1 MNLLLY
7 LRSVKQ
13 LEKRVKGSCT
23 TILVGKKASIDGS
36 TIISRNDDGHEA
48 LDPERFVVV
57 NPADQPRH
65 YQSVI
70 SQVKVELPDNP
81 LRYTSIPNS
90 ILTQGIWPAA
100 GINSENVA
108 MSATETI
115 TTNSRVLGVDP
126 YVMGGIGEE
135 DLVTLVLP
143 YIHSAKEGVLRLGQL
158 LEQYGTYEPNGIA
171 FSDKDEIWWLET
183 IGGHHW
189 AAKRIP
195 DDAYVVA
202 ANRMSIDA
210 FEFDAEDTLCSA
222 DLEQMITKYQLNP
235 DFDQVNLRHIF
246 GSATIKDT
254 VYNNPRVWFGQKYFN
269 PEIEQDPQDQDLPFI
284 CHAKRKISIEDVKFV
299 LSSHYE
305 NTKYDVYGN
314 GTEAERKLFRPI
326 GINRNH
332 DVHIL
337 QIRNNVPSAIAGI
350 HWLAFGA
357 NTFNTVVPFYANVS
371 DTPASYKDADGTF
384 NLNQMYWLSCTTA
397 LLGDTDYD
405 FYVDLRNSYTLEA
418 MSAYRRI
425 QNQTDAGL
433 NSAANVQTYLAAANE
448 QLAAEAM
455 RRQTELLGKMVISG
469 SEQMK
474 LRYNLND

>member
-1 MNLLLY
+1 MT
-7 LRSVKQ
+7 
-13 LEKRVKGSCT
+13 KRIKGSCT

-57 NPADQPRH
+57 NPEDQPRD

-70 SQVKVELPDNP
+70 SKVQIKLPDNP

-90 ILTQGIWPAA
+90 ILTNGIWPAA
-100 GINSENVA
+100 GINSENIA

-115 TTNSRVLGVDP
+115 TTNSRVLGIDP
-126 YVMGGIGEE
+126 YVDGGIGEE

-143 YIHSAKEGVLRLGQL
+143 YIHSAKEGVQRLGAL
-158 LEQYGTYEPNGIA
+158 LEEFGTYEPNGIA
-171 FSDKDEIWWLET
+171 FSDNNEIWWLET

-202 ANRMSIDA
+202 PNRMNIDD
-210 FEFDAEDTLCSA
+210 FDFDADDTLSSA
-222 DLEQMITKYQLNP
+222 DLEDLIAQYHLNP

-246 GSATIKDT
+246 GSASIKDT
-254 VYNNPRVWFGQKYFN
+254 VYNNPRAWFGQKYFN
-269 PEIEQDPQDQDLPFI
+269 PEIDHDPMEQDLPFI
-284 CHAKRKISIEDVKFV
+284 CHANRKISIEDVKFV
-299 LSSHYE
+299 LSSHFE
-305 NTKYDVYGN
+305 NTKYDPYGS
-314 GTEAERKLFRPI
+314 GSEADKTLFRPI

-337 QIRNNVPSAIAGI
+337 QIRNDVPAAIAGI
-350 HWLAFGA
+350 HWMAFGA
-357 NTFNTVVPFYANVS
+357 NTFNTVVPFYANVN
-371 DTPASYKDADGTF
+371 DTPAVYKDANGEF
-384 NLNQMYWLSCTTA
+384 NMNHMYWLSCTTA

-405 FYVDLRNSYTLEA
+405 LYVDLRNTYALEA
-418 MSAYRRI
+418 MGAYHKI
-425 QNQTDAGL
+425 QNDTDAAIASQQDVTAFL
-433 NSAANVQTYLAAANE
+433 QAANE
-448 QLAAEAM
+448 KLANEAFK
-455 RRQTELLGKMVISG
+455 RQTKLLGDMVIMG
-469 SEQMK
+469 SEHMK

>member
-1 MNLLLY
+1 MT
-7 LRSVKQ
+7 
-13 LEKRVKGSCT
+13 KRIKGSCT

-57 NPADQPRH
+57 NPEDQPRN

-70 SQVKVELPDNP
+70 SKVQIKLPDNP

-90 ILTQGIWPAA
+90 ILTNGIWPAA
-100 GINSENVA
+100 GINSENIA

-115 TTNSRVLGVDP
+115 TTNSRVLGIDP
-126 YVMGGIGEE
+126 YVDGGIGEE

-143 YIHSAKEGVLRLGQL
+143 YIHSAKEGVERLGAL
-158 LEQYGTYEPNGIA
+158 LEEFGTYEPNGIA
-171 FSDKDEIWWLET
+171 FSDNNEIWWLET

-202 ANRMSIDA
+202 PNRMNIDD
-210 FEFDAEDTLCSA
+210 FDFNADDTLSSA
-222 DLEQMITKYQLNP
+222 DLEDLIATYHLNP
-235 DFDQVNLRHIF
+235 DFDRVNLRHIF
-246 GSATIKDT
+246 GSASIKDT
-254 VYNNPRVWFGQKYFN
+254 VYNNPRAWFGQKYFN
-269 PEIEQDPQDQDLPFI
+269 PEIEHDPMEQDLPFI
-284 CHAKRKISIEDVKFV
+284 CHANRKISIEDVKFV
-299 LSSHYE
+299 LSSHFE

-314 GTEAERKLFRPI
+314 GSEADKTLFRPI

-337 QIRNNVPSAIAGI
+337 QIRNDVPQEIAGI
-350 HWLAFGA
+350 HWMAFGA
-357 NTFNTVVPFYANVS
+357 NTFNTVVPFYANVN
-371 DTPASYKDADGTF
+371 DTPAVYKDADGEF
-384 NLNQMYWLSCTTA
+384 NMNHMYWLSCTTA

-405 FYVDLRNSYTLEA
+405 LYVDLRNTFALEA
-418 MSAYRRI
+418 MGAYRKI
-425 QNQTDAGL
+425 QNDTDAAIADQ
-433 NSAANVQTYLAAANE
+433 SDVTAYLQAANE
-448 QLAAEAM
+448 KLANESFK
-455 RRQTELLGKMVISG
+455 RQTKLLGDMVIMG
-469 SEQMK
+469 SEHMK

>member
-1 MNLLLY
+1 M
-7 LRSVKQ
+7 
-13 LEKRVKGSCT
+13 EKRIKGSCT
-23 TILVGKKASIDGS
+23 TILVGKKASLDGS

-57 NPADQPRH
+57 NPSDQPTN
-65 YQSVI
+65 YKAVI
-70 SQVKVELPDNP
+70 SGVEVKLPDNP

-90 ILTQGIWPAA
+90 ILTNGIWPAA

-115 TTNSRVLGVDP
+115 TTNSRILGIDP
-126 YVMGGIGEE
+126 YVAGGIGEE

-143 YIHSAKEGVLRLGQL
+143 YIHSAREGVERLGSL
-158 LEQYGTYEPNGIA
+158 LRDYGTYEPNGIA
-171 FSDKDEIWWLET
+171 FSDHDEIWWLET

-202 ANRMSIDA
+202 PNRMNIDD
-210 FEFDAEDTLCSA
+210 FDFAADDTLASD
-222 DLEQMITKYQLNP
+222 DLEDLIAKYQLNP
-235 DFDQVNLRHIF
+235 DFKGVNLRHIF
-246 GSATIKDT
+246 GSASTKDT
-254 VYNNPRVWFGQKYFN
+254 VYNNPRAWFGQKYFN
-269 PEIEQDPQDQDLPFI
+269 PEIEQDPQGQDLPFI
-284 CHAKRKISIEDVKFV
+284 CHANRKISIEDVKFV

-305 NTKYDVYGN
+305 NTKYDVYGH
-314 GTEAERKLFRPI
+314 GSEDDKKLFRPI

-337 QIRNNVPSAIAGI
+337 QIRNNVPESIAGI

-357 NTFNTVVPFYANVS
+357 NTFNTVVPFYANVD
-371 DTPASYKDADGTF
+371 DTPAVYKDADGTF
-384 NLNQMYWLSCTTA
+384 NMNHMYWLSCTVA

-405 FYVDLRNSYTLEA
+405 LYVDFRNTYALQA
-418 MSAYRRI
+418 MSAYREI
-425 QNQTDAGL
+425 QHATDAAIQDGADVKSTL
-433 NSAANVQTYLAAANE
+433 KDANE
-448 QLAAEAM
+448 KLSQESFT
-455 RRQTELLGKMVISG
+455 RTTKLLGDMVTFG
-469 SEQMK
+469 SEHMK

>member
-1 MNLLLY
+1 MT
-7 LRSVKQ
+7 
-13 LEKRVKGSCT
+13 KRIKGSCT

-57 NPADQPRH
+57 NPEDQPRD

-70 SQVKVELPDNP
+70 SKVQIKLPDNP

-90 ILTQGIWPAA
+90 ILTNGIWPAA
-100 GINSENVA
+100 GINSENIA

-115 TTNSRVLGVDP
+115 TTNSRVLGIDP
-126 YVMGGIGEE
+126 YVDGGIGEE

-143 YIHSAKEGVLRLGQL
+143 YIHSAKEGVQRLGAL
-158 LEQYGTYEPNGIA
+158 LEEFGTYEPNGIA
-171 FSDKDEIWWLET
+171 FSDNNEIWWLET

-202 ANRMSIDA
+202 PNRMNIDD
-210 FEFDAEDTLCSA
+210 FDFAADDTLSSA
-222 DLEQMITKYQLNP
+222 DLEDLIAQYHLNP

-246 GSATIKDT
+246 GSASIKDT
-254 VYNNPRVWFGQKYFN
+254 VYNNPRAWFGQKYFN
-269 PEIEQDPQDQDLPFI
+269 PEIDHDPMEQDLPFI
-284 CHAKRKISIEDVKFV
+284 CHANRKISIEDVKFV
-299 LSSHYE
+299 LSSHFE
-305 NTKYDVYGN
+305 NTKYDPYGS
-314 GTEAERKLFRPI
+314 GSEADKTLFRPI

-337 QIRNNVPSAIAGI
+337 QIRNDVPAAIAGI
-350 HWLAFGA
+350 HWMAFGA
-357 NTFNTVVPFYANVS
+357 NTFNTVVPFYANVN
-371 DTPASYKDADGTF
+371 DTPAVYKNANGEF
-384 NLNQMYWLSCTTA
+384 NMNHMYWLSCTTA

-405 FYVDLRNSYTLEA
+405 LYVDLRNTYALEA
-418 MSAYRRI
+418 MGAYHKI
-425 QNQTDAGL
+425 QNDTDAAIASQQDVTAFL
-433 NSAANVQTYLAAANE
+433 QAANE
-448 QLAAEAM
+448 KLANEAFK
-455 RRQTELLGKMVISG
+455 RQTKLLGDMVIMG
-469 SEQMK
+469 SEHMK